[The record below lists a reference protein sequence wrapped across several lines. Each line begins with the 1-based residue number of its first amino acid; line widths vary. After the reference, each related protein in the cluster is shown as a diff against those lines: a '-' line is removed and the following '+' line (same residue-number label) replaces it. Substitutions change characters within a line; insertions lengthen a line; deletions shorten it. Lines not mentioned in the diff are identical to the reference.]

1 MKERKDSESEVEEVV
16 STRKPTLES
25 SLRMS
30 RAREIGLL
38 IPKREFLPTQP
49 LAIAI
54 VLLITLRVR
63 QRTE

>member
-1 MKERKDSESEVEEVV
+1 VKERKDSESEVEEVV

-38 IPKREFLPTQP
+38 IPKREFSLSSLFNKPNP
-49 LAIAI
+49 
-54 VLLITLRVR
+54 
-63 QRTE
+63 